1 MCAHSRVCSLYIFY
15 LQGESKRSSIRLND
29 VSRSS
34 WASSVFDLKSSKP
47 DELLPNLLDQIPVEE
62 VDLTNQKKRE
72 SDRHKQLFTIYQPL
86 DEVNI

>member
-1 MCAHSRVCSLYIFY
+1 M
-15 LQGESKRSSIRLND
+15 
-29 VSRSS
+29 
-34 WASSVFDLKSSKP
+34 FDLKSSKP